1 MERLALDTSFLI
13 DLQNERRA
21 RGKVRGATAFLE
33 AHQSTRLL
41 LPSVALGEYLEG
53 FDDPES
59 EAAQALVAHLDVL
72 PVTTAVAHLYARAA
86 RSLRAAGRLIGT
98 NDLWIAC
105 TASAASVP
113 IVTRNVAHFQRVPEL
128 RVLGYSVGGHP

>member
-21 RGKVRGATAFLE
+21 RGKVRGAIAFLE
-33 AHQSTRLL
+33 AHQSTRLM

-59 EAAQALVAHLDVL
+59 EVAQALVAYLDVL
-72 PVTTAVAHLYARAA
+72 PVTAAVAHLYARTT
-86 RSLRAAGRLIGT
+86 RSLRTAGKLIGT
-98 NDLWIAC
+98 NDLWIAY
-105 TASAASVP
+105 TASAAGVP
-113 IVTRNVAHFQRVPEL
+113 IVTRNPVHFRRVPGL
-128 RVLGYSVGGHP
+128 RVLSYSASG